1 MWRKLLRISVHFF
14 CRFLFYI
21 NFMKTWFNIISV
33 TNYFIFTNRLFWSA
47 CFYTLTNYPGYQIM
61 LCWPGPA
68 IKFKNCKATAENSC
82 ICQRMQYRSWIGICF
97 QFVLHKLCI
106 LQNLPKTYLISTRLP
121 KRKKNISGR
130 RTKQVAEMVKILK
143 ILYGR

>member
-1 MWRKLLRISVHFF
+1 MLPYKTCVTEKRTYVNKGCSLQNPSLTVRF
-14 CRFLFYI
+14 C
-21 NFMKTWFNIISV
+21 
-33 TNYFIFTNRLFWSA
+33 
-47 CFYTLTNYPGYQIM
+47 CQCPLTNYPGYQIM
-61 LCWPGPA
+61 LCWPGRA
-68 IKFKNCKATAENSC
+68 IKFKNCKATSENSC

-121 KRKKNISGR
+121 KRKKKISGR